1 MALVKGQPVPEGVR
15 YREVTRVPGRVLH
28 LRPGIG
34 VVARA
39 QFGAK
44 RVDIRDLD
52 THGRAR
58 RGVAMMLGKVQVT
71 VAPADTHVQRRT
83 VVKAVFEH
91 HLEPQEAE
99 IELACLGFV
108 EAAKDWGGAA

>member
-1 MALVKGQPVPEGVR
+1 
-15 YREVTRVPGRVLH
+15 
-28 LRPGIG
+28 
-34 VVARA
+34 
-39 QFGAK
+39 
-44 RVDIRDLD
+44 
-52 THGRAR
+52 
-58 RGVAMMLGKVQVT
+58 MMLGKVQVT

-99 IELACLGFV
+99 IELSCLGFV